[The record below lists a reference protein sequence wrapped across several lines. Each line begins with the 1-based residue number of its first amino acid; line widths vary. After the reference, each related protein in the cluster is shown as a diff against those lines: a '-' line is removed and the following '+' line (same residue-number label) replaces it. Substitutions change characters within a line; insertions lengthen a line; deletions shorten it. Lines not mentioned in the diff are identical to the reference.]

1 MFSVRALPFASDGM
15 PYAVLSPQHIVIDWF
30 TTLRGAISL
39 AGDLN
44 ESLKTQVRYA
54 KEDNL
59 YVSTVTNS

>member
-30 TTLRGAISL
+30 TTLRGALNL

-44 ESLKTQVRYA
+44 LQVRYA
-54 KEDNL
+54 KEDEL